1 MIPARYSN
9 ILFGLILSG
18 LMTIMVSGI
27 STLTAKGLAPGFGL
41 LWLRAWLTSW
51 ALAFPMVLVMAPLTR
66 KIVGKLVR

>member
-1 MIPARYSN
+1 MNPARYSN

-27 STLTAKGLAPGFGL
+27 STLTAKGLVPGFGL

-51 ALAFPMVLVMAPLTR
+51 ALAFSMVLVMAPLTR

>member
-27 STLTAKGLAPGFGL
+27 STLTAKGLVPGFGH